1 MAGGNRSSLDL
12 PLAGMDAAVL
22 GRFIPGVG
30 AACGLQHS
38 RLRHHR
44 GASSAGNCMA
54 GQTLWAKRRSAASC
68 TCVPLDSLETASAEK
83 SKRALFSVSGM
94 QIVAPSSLRVSAT
107 GLEAW
112 LEGKTSGRAET
123 HSESVT
129 CVTTCAWRYSYL
141 ETSCGSTSSHTCARP
156 SWSYLRL

>member
-1 MAGGNRSSLDL
+1 MELADL
-12 PLAGMDAAVL
+12 PVASMDAALL
-22 GRFIPGVG
+22 GLFVPGVG
-30 AACGLQHS
+30 AAGGLQRP

-44 GASSAGNCMA
+44 GASPSGNCMA
-54 GQTLWAKRRSAASC
+54 GQALWAKRRSAASC
-68 TCVPLDSLETASAEK
+68 TFVPLDSLETASTEK

-94 QIVAPSSLRVSAT
+94 QIVAPSSLRVSDT

-129 CVTTCAWRYSYL
+129 CVT
-141 ETSCGSTSSHTCARP
+141 SH
-156 SWSYLRL
+156 